1 MKRLATQKVRL
12 PVSRNKAPVA
22 ATGKRRGA
30 SPLPSYAY
38 SELLAASEL
47 LLGVKPEVFAGAA
60 AGLEEEQLR
69 VDVAKRL
76 VKQFLGRKV
85 R

>member
-1 MKRLATQKVRL
+1 MATQKVKL
-12 PVSRNKAPVA
+12 AASRNKAPVNSA
-22 ATGKRRGA
+22 APGKLRST
-30 SPLPSYAY
+30 SPLPSYTY
-38 SELLAASEL
+38 SELLAASEM

-60 AGLEEEQLR
+60 VGLEEEKLR

>member
-1 MKRLATQKVRL
+1 MATQKVKL
-12 PVSRNKAPVA
+12 PASRNKAPVNSA
-22 ATGKRRGA
+22 ATGKRKSA
-30 SPLPSYAY
+30 SPLPSYTY
-38 SELLAASEL
+38 SELLNASEM

-60 AGLEEEQLR
+60 AGLEEEKLQ